1 MAQSVNVFERSMRES
16 LGDGYD
22 KAVKDI
28 TMPELARIWYPQP
41 LQHQIICRHIKK
53 TTNKK

>member
-1 MAQSVNVFERSMRES
+1 MAQSVNVFERSMKES
-16 LGDGYD
+16 LGDQYD

-53 TTNKK
+53 TTR